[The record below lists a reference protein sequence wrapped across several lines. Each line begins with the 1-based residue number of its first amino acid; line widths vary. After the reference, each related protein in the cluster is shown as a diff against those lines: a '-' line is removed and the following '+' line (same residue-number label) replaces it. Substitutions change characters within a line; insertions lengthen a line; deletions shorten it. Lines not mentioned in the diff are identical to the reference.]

1 MVLSINNLPSYF
13 TSFAKLI
20 IFWLCIG
27 FIGQA
32 VFASRFW
39 IQWIASEREGR
50 SIIPIAFWFLSLAG
64 GLTLLSYA
72 IYRKDP
78 VFIVGQ
84 STGLLIYSRNLYLIY
99 NEKKLINGEW
109 EKTSK
114 GWMWTEGYWKKIDI
128 NKWMTLY
135 A

>member
-1 MVLSINNLPSYF
+1 MVS
-13 TSFAKLI
+13 AAEV
-20 IFWLCIG
+20 WLGIG

-39 IQWIASEREGR
+39 IQWIASEKEGR
-50 SIIPIAFWFLSLAG
+50 SVIPIVFWFLSVIG

-84 STGLLIYSRNLYLIY
+84 STGLLIYSRNIYLIY
-99 NEKKLINGEW
+99 KEKKFL
-109 EKTSK
+109 
-114 GWMWTEGYWKKIDI
+114 
-128 NKWMTLY
+128 NKN
-135 A
+135 

>member
-1 MVLSINNLPSYF
+1 MLSPAEL
-13 TSFAKLI
+13 
-20 IFWLCIG
+20 WLGIG
-27 FIGQA
+27 FVGQG

-50 SIIPIAFWFLSLAG
+50 SVIPIAFWFLSVVG

-72 IYRKDP
+72 VYRKDP

-99 NEKKLINGEW
+99 KEKKNL
-109 EKTSK
+109 T
-114 GWMWTEGYWKKIDI
+114 
-128 NKWMTLY
+128 NK
-135 A
+135 

>member
-1 MVLSINNLPSYF
+1 MVS
-13 TSFAKLI
+13 TAEV
-20 IFWLCIG
+20 WLGIG

-50 SIIPIAFWFLSLAG
+50 SVIPIIFWFLSVIG

-84 STGLLIYSRNLYLIY
+84 STGLLIYSRNIYLIY
-99 NEKKLINGEW
+99 KEKKIL
-109 EKTSK
+109 KT
-114 GWMWTEGYWKKIDI
+114 D
-128 NKWMTLY
+128 
-135 A
+135 

>member
-1 MVLSINNLPSYF
+1 MVS
-13 TSFAKLI
+13 TAEV
-20 IFWLCIG
+20 WLGIG

-50 SIIPIAFWFLSLAG
+50 SVIPIIFWFLSVIG

-84 STGLLIYSRNLYLIY
+84 STGLLIYSRNIYLIY
-99 NEKKLINGEW
+99 KEKKIL
-109 EKTSK
+109 KS
-114 GWMWTEGYWKKIDI
+114 D
-128 NKWMTLY
+128 
-135 A
+135 

>member
-1 MVLSINNLPSYF
+1 MLSPAEL
-13 TSFAKLI
+13 
-20 IFWLCIG
+20 WLGVG
-27 FIGQA
+27 FIGQG

-50 SIIPIAFWFLSLAG
+50 SVIPIAFWFLSVVG

-99 NEKKLINGEW
+99 KEKKHL
-109 EKTSK
+109 T
-114 GWMWTEGYWKKIDI
+114 KK
-128 NKWMTLY
+128 
-135 A
+135 

>member
-1 MVLSINNLPSYF
+1 MVS
-13 TSFAKLI
+13 AAEV
-20 IFWLCIG
+20 WLGIG

-39 IQWIASEREGR
+39 IQWIASEKEGR
-50 SIIPIAFWFLSLAG
+50 SVIPIVFWFLSVIG

-84 STGLLIYSRNLYLIY
+84 STGLLIYSRNIYLIY
-99 NEKKLINGEW
+99 KEKKL
-109 EKTSK
+109 
-114 GWMWTEGYWKKIDI
+114 
-128 NKWMTLY
+128 NKN
-135 A
+135 

>member
-1 MVLSINNLPSYF
+1 MISTAEV
-13 TSFAKLI
+13 
-20 IFWLCIG
+20 WLGIG

-39 IQWIASEREGR
+39 IQWIASEKEGR
-50 SIIPIAFWFLSLAG
+50 SVIPIVFWFLSVIG

-84 STGLLIYSRNLYLIY
+84 STGLLIYSRNIYLIY
-99 NEKKLINGEW
+99 KEKKIL
-109 EKTSK
+109 KS
-114 GWMWTEGYWKKIDI
+114 
-128 NKWMTLY
+128 
-135 A
+135 